1 MLFLKSAAAITFA
14 CVSLPAFAQPAS
26 TGSGQAYPT
35 RAIRMLIPFPAGSAA
50 DIIARAME
58 PAMRERLGQAL
69 VIDNRGGAG
78 GNIAAELT
86 AKSPADGYTLLMATI
101 GTQAINL
108 SLYSKINYHPQKD
121 FTTIALVGES
131 PNAMV
136 LNPTVPAKTVKEF
149 IALAKSK
156 PGVINYGSSGS
167 GTTVHLSGEL
177 FKVMT
182 GINML
187 HVPYKGASE
196 SLTALISGE
205 TDLQFASLSSAIP
218 LIKSGRLRA
227 LGVTSPIRSPSL
239 PELPTIAELG
249 LPGFAA
255 VAWFGIVGPAK
266 LPANVVAT
274 IHKVTLATLAQEDV
288 KTRLFNSGVEV
299 RTMGPEEFAKYTD
312 TEIVKWAKVVKASG
326 ARAD

>member
-1 MLFLKSAAAITFA
+1 MSYLKSAAALLLA
-14 CVSLPAFAQPAS
+14 CLSLPAFAQ
-26 TGSGQAYPT
+26 QYPT
-35 RAIRMLIPFPAGSAA
+35 RPIRMLIPFPAGSAA

-101 GTQAINL
+101 GTQAINI
-108 SLYSKINYHPQKD
+108 SLYSKLAYHPQKD
-121 FTTIALVGES
+121 FTPIVLVGDS

-136 LNPTVPAKTVKEF
+136 VNPIVPVKTMKEF

-156 PGVINYGSSGS
+156 PGLLNYGSSGS
-167 GTTVHLSGEL
+167 GTTVHLSAEL
-177 FKVMT
+177 FMVMT
-182 GINML
+182 GTKML
-187 HVPYKGASE
+187 HVPFKGASE
-196 SLTALISGE
+196 SLTGLISGE

-218 LIKSGRLRA
+218 LIKAGRLRP
-227 LGVTSPIRSPSL
+227 LGVTSPQRSPSL
-239 PELPTIAELG
+239 PNLPTIAELG
-249 LPGFAA
+249 LPGFEA

-274 IHKVTLATLAQEDV
+274 IHKVTLASLAQEDV

-299 RTMGPEEFAKYTD
+299 RTLGPEEFAKYTE
-312 TEIVKWAKVVKASG
+312 TEIAKWAKVVKASG
-326 ARAD
+326 ARAG